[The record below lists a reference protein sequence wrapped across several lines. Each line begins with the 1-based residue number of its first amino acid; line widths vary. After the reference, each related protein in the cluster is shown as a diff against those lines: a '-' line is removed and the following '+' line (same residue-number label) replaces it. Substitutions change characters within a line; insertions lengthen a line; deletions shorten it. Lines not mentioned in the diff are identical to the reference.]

1 VVAGRTKT
9 PRGRGGT
16 QAPRFDFDEA
26 VLSDLAERDATEF
39 GSSDFEGLAYT
50 DVALDAWE
58 LGVGDTVEACRFDG
72 LDVAT
77 WGFRGARLVEAVFVG
92 ANIPVAS
99 GARSDWRDV
108 EVRDSR
114 FGSVEAYDTAWRGI
128 RFTRCKLG
136 YVNLRAAELLD
147 VAFVDCTIDEID
159 LLDASARRVAFEAT
173 RIATLNASG
182 ARLTDVDLRGADIGQ
197 VVGMAGLRGATI
209 SSEQLQLMAP
219 ALADLAG
226 IVVES

>member
-1 VVAGRTKT
+1 MVAARTT
-9 PRGRGGT
+9 RPRRGSGT
-16 QAPRFDFDEA
+16 QAPQFDFDETR
-26 VLSDLAERDATEF
+26 LGDLATGDPASF
-39 GSSDFEGLAYT
+39 GSLGFEGLAYGG
-50 DVALDAWE
+50 VALDTWE
-58 LGVGDTVEACRFDG
+58 LGVGETVEACRFDG
-72 LDVAT
+72 LELAS
-77 WGFRGARLVEAVFVG
+77 WGFRGARVVESVFAG
-92 ANIPVAS
+92 ANVPVSS

-114 FGSVEAYDTAWRGI
+114 FGSVETYDAGWRGV

-159 LLDASARRVAFEAT
+159 LMDATARRVTFEST

-182 ARLTDVDLRGADIGQ
+182 ARLTDVDLRGADVGQ
-197 VVGMAGLRGATI
+197 VIGMAGLRGATI

-226 IVVES
+226 IVVEH

>member
-1 VVAGRTKT
+1 MVAGRTKT

-16 QAPRFDFDEA
+16 QTPRFDFDEA
-26 VLSDLAERDATEF
+26 ALSDLAERDSTEF
-39 GSSDFEGLAYT
+39 GSSDFEGLSYT
-50 DVALDAWE
+50 DVARDAWE

-72 LDVAT
+72 LEVAT
-77 WGFRGARLVEAVFVG
+77 WGLRGARLVEAVFVG

-159 LLDASARRVAFEAT
+159 LLDASARRVAFETT
-173 RIATLNASG
+173 RIATLNVSG

>member
-1 VVAGRTKT
+1 MVAGRTKT

-16 QAPRFDFDEA
+16 QTPRFDFDEA
-26 VLSDLAERDATEF
+26 ALSDLAERDSTEF
-39 GSSDFEGLAYT
+39 GSSDFEGLSYT
-50 DVALDAWE
+50 GVARDAWE

-72 LDVAT
+72 LEVAT
-77 WGFRGARLVEAVFVG
+77 WSLRGARLVEAVFVG

-159 LLDASARRVAFEAT
+159 LLDASARRVAFETT
-173 RIATLNASG
+173 RIATLNVSG

>member
-1 VVAGRTKT
+1 VVAGRTRT
-9 PRGRGGT
+9 PRGRGET
-16 QAPRFDFDEA
+16 QAPRFDFDES
-26 VLSDLAERDATEF
+26 VLSDLAPGDPSEF
-39 GSSDFEGLAYT
+39 GSTGFEGFSYT
-50 DVALDAWE
+50 DVVRDAWE
-58 LGVGDTVEACRFDG
+58 LGVGDTVEACRFEG
-72 LDVAT
+72 LEVAA
-77 WGFRGARLVEAVFVG
+77 WGFRGARLVESVFVG

-114 FGSVEAYDTAWRGI
+114 FGSVEAYDTGWRGI

-147 VAFVDCTIDEID
+147 VAFVACTIAEIE
-159 LLDASARRVAFEAT
+159 LLDASARRVAVEAT

-182 ARLTDVDLRGADIGQ
+182 AWLTDVDLRGADIGQ
-197 VVGMAGLRGATI
+197 VVGMVGLRGATI
-209 SSEQLQLMAP
+209 SAEQLQLMAP

>member
-1 VVAGRTKT
+1 VVAARLKT
-9 PRGRGGT
+9 QRGRGGT
-16 QAPRFDFDEA
+16 QAPRFDFSEA
-26 VLSDLAERDATEF
+26 VLSDLAARDSTDF
-39 GSSDFEGLAYT
+39 GSTPFEGLSYAG
-50 DVALDAWE
+50 VVRDAWE
-58 LGVGDTVEACRFDG
+58 LGVGETVEACRFDG
-72 LDVAT
+72 LELAT
-77 WGFRGARLVEAVFVG
+77 WAFRGTRVVESVFAG

-108 EVRDSR
+108 EIRDSR

-173 RIATLNASG
+173 RITTLNASG
-182 ARLTDVDLRGADIGQ
+182 ARLTDVDLRGADLGQ

-209 SSEQLQLMAP
+209 SPEQLQLMAP

-226 IVVES
+226 LVVEP